1 MEQNCR
7 HCVLC
12 DWSCLY
18 QSVVR
23 LIGIRRS
30 KLENPYTEKA
40 WGFFSDCGE
49 AEVAVPRS
57 NPYPQPRRRGI
68 PAADGAAR
76 LLAAAAGGGE
86 RR

>member
-1 MEQNCR
+1 M
-7 HCVLC
+7 
-12 DWSCLY
+12 
-18 QSVVR
+18 
-23 LIGIRRS
+23 
-30 KLENPYTEKA
+30 ENPYTEKA